1 MANERLHGYE
11 QFHSKSYLLE
21 MYPFYVKMRLKRAL
35 QKLNFLVAKAISLS
49 CALDCSCKCPCT
61 FPHSYA

>member
-11 QFHSKSYLLE
+11 QFHSKNYLLK
-21 MYPFYVKMRLKRAL
+21 MYPFYVKIRAL

-49 CALDCSCKCPCT
+49 CALDCSCK
-61 FPHSYA
+61 FP